1 MSPTGAAPSGAD
13 TDSTTSPMR
22 TPLKSVELSPLKSL
36 LKTALPAVVDLA
48 SQTIMWTVESILI
61 GKISAAAFGG
71 VGMALQVVIL
81 CITVLITFIVGSTL
95 IITRH
100 LGAGEKH
107 AANHTLSQA
116 MILGAGIACLLAV
129 FWYFGATNI
138 FKLIKGDEGAA
149 AEQAGVTYLR
159 TLAVFAP
166 FIITNFIAVGIVRG
180 AGDTHYSMMIN
191 LGINGL
197 NLILAP
203 TLIFGWF
210 GLPGLG
216 VRGAAL
222 AAGICH
228 TLGFFATLYLLRS
241 GKSVLFLSF
250 REMANPNVQTFK
262 RLFNT
267 GVPTTIEQLVWA
279 FSQLVVTG
287 FVAQLGI
294 EMLASHQ
301 VFLRIQAIL
310 SMFYMGFGMGAM
322 TLMGKNLGAANRRLA
337 QHTAEISSWVMFGC
351 VMVVVILLGIFSRQ
365 VIMVFTHDPEVIR
378 YGSFAMKVFA
388 LAQIP
393 KAVNNAVVG
402 NLRGAGDLRWLMW
415 TTIGSAFLLEMGL
428 NWLVVFTFLH
438 GAQQAF
444 YGLLFIWG
452 IQLLDETIRL
462 MLNYWRFKGGK
473 WKFLRV

>member
-1 MSPTGAAPSGAD
+1 
-13 TDSTTSPMR
+13 MR
-22 TPLKSVELSPLKSL
+22 MPLKGVELSPLKSL
-36 LKTALPAVVDLA
+36 LRTALPAVIDLA
-48 SQTIMWTVESILI
+48 SQTIMWTVEAILI

-71 VGMALQVVIL
+71 VGMALQVVIV
-81 CITVLITFIVGSTL
+81 CITVLLTFIVGSTL

-100 LGAGEKH
+100 LGAGEKEE
-107 AANHTLSQA
+107 ANHILSQA
-116 MILGAGIACLLAV
+116 MILGAGMACLIAV

-138 FKLIKGDEGAA
+138 FKLIKGNEGTT

-180 AGDTHYSMMIN
+180 AGDTHYSMLIN

-203 TLIFGWF
+203 IFIFGGF
-210 GLPGLG
+210 GVPSLG

-228 TLGFFATLYLLRS
+228 TLGFFGTLYLLRS
-241 GKSVLFLSF
+241 HKSVLYLSF
-250 REMANPNVQTFK
+250 REMAQPNLQTFK

-267 GVPTTIEQLVWA
+267 GLPTTIEQLVWA
-279 FSQLVVTG
+279 FGQLVVTG
-287 FVAQLGI
+287 FVAQLGV

-310 SMFYMGFGMGAM
+310 SMLYIGFGMGAM

-337 QHTAEISSWVMFGC
+337 QHTAEVSSTVMF
-351 VMVVVILLGIFSRQ
+351 VNVVVVGLILWSFSRQ
-365 VIMVFTHDPEVIR
+365 IMSVFTNDPEVIHT
-378 YGSFAMKVFA
+378 GSFVMLVFA
-388 LAQIP
+388 LAQVP
-393 KAVNNAVVG
+393 KAVNNVVVG

-415 TTIGSAFLLEMGL
+415 MTVSAAIVLEIGL
-428 NWLVVFTFLH
+428 NWVIVFGILH
-438 GAQQAF
+438 GAQRAF
-444 YGLLFIWG
+444 LGLLCVWAV
-452 IQLLDETIRL
+452 QLFDETIRFAL
-462 MLNYWRFKGGK
+462 YYLRFKGGK

>member
-1 MSPTGAAPSGAD
+1 LSHTGAD
-13 TDSTTSPMR
+13 TDSAASTMR
-22 TPLKSVELSPLKSL
+22 IPLQSAESSPLKSL

-71 VGMALQVVIL
+71 VGMALQVIIL

-100 LGAGEKH
+100 LGAGDKT
-107 AANHTLSQA
+107 AANHILSQA
-116 MILGAGIACLLAV
+116 MILGAGMACLLAI

-138 FKLIKGDEGAA
+138 FKLIKGNEGAA

-166 FIITNFIAVGIVRG
+166 FIITNFIAVGIIRG
-180 AGDTHYSMMIN
+180 AGDTHYSMLIN

-203 TLIFGWF
+203 LFIFGGF
-210 GLPGLG
+210 GVPSLG

-228 TLGFFATLYLLRS
+228 TLGFFGTLYLLRS
-241 GKSVLFLSF
+241 RKSALFLSF
-250 REMANPNVQTFK
+250 REMAQPNLQTFK
-262 RLFNT
+262 RLFNA
-267 GVPTTIEQLVWA
+267 GVPTTVEQLVWA

-287 FVAQLGI
+287 FVAQLGV

-310 SMFYMGFGMGAM
+310 SMFYIGFGMGAM

-337 QHTAEISSWVMFGC
+337 QHTAEISSAVMFIS
-351 VMVVVILLGIFSRQ
+351 VVILGLILWGFSHQIMSIF
-365 VIMVFTHDPEVIR
+365 TNDLEVKHM
-378 YGSFAMKVFA
+378 GSFAMLVFA
-388 LAQIP
+388 LAQVP
-393 KAVNNAVVG
+393 KAVNNVVVG

-415 TTIGSAFLLEMGL
+415 MTIASAFLLEIGL
-428 NWLVVFTFLH
+428 NWMIVFGFLH
-438 GAQQAF
+438 GAQRAF
-444 YGLLFIWG
+444 LGLLTVWSV
-452 IQLLDETIRL
+452 QLVDETIRFAL
-462 MLNYWRFKGGK
+462 YYWRFKGGK
-473 WKFLRV
+473 WKFLHV

>member
-1 MSPTGAAPSGAD
+1 
-13 TDSTTSPMR
+13 
-22 TPLKSVELSPLKSL
+22 LSPLKSL
-36 LKTALPAVVDLA
+36 LRTALPAVIDLA

-100 LGAGEKH
+100 LGAGEKQE
-107 AANHTLSQA
+107 ANHILSQA
-116 MILGAGIACLLAV
+116 MILGAGMACLLAV

-138 FKLIKGDEGAA
+138 FKLIKEDGGAA
-149 AEQAGVTYLR
+149 AELAGVTYLR

-166 FIITNFIAVGIVRG
+166 FIITNFIAVGIIRG

-203 TLIFGWF
+203 ILIFG
-210 GLPGLG
+210 LLG
-216 VRGAAL
+216 APRLEVRGAAL

-228 TLGFFATLYLLRS
+228 TLGFGATMYLLRS
-241 GKSVLFLSF
+241 RKSVLFLSF
-250 REMANPNVQTFK
+250 REMAQPNLQTFK
-262 RLFNT
+262 RLFNN
-267 GVPTTIEQLVWA
+267 GVPATIEQLVWA

-287 FVAQLGI
+287 FVAQLGV

-310 SMFYMGFGMGAM
+310 SMLYMGFGMGAM
-322 TLMGKNLGAANRRLA
+322 TLMGKNLGAANSRLA
-337 QHTAEISSWVMFGC
+337 QHTAEVSSWVMFGAI
-351 VMVVVILLGIFSRQ
+351 MVIVALLGGFSKQ
-365 VIMVFTHDPEVIR
+365 VISIFTADPEVIHL
-378 YGSFAMKVFA
+378 GSFVVKVFA

-393 KAVNNAVVG
+393 KAVNNVVVG
-402 NLRGAGDLRWLMW
+402 NLRGAGDIRWLMW

-428 NWLVVFTFLH
+428 NWLVVFIVLH
-438 GAQQAF
+438 GAQQAVLS
-444 YGLLFIWG
+444 LLFIWG

-462 MLNYWRFKGGK
+462 TLNYWRFKGGK

>member
-1 MSPTGAAPSGAD
+1 M
-13 TDSTTSPMR
+13 
-22 TPLKSVELSPLKSL
+22 L
-36 LKTALPAVVDLA
+36 LGCLMACAL
-48 SQTIMWTVESILI
+48 
-61 GKISAAAFGG
+61 
-71 VGMALQVVIL
+71 AL
-81 CITVLITFIVGSTL
+81 
-95 IITRH
+95 
-100 LGAGEKH
+100 
-107 AANHTLSQA
+107 
-116 MILGAGIACLLAV
+116 

-138 FKLIKGDEGAA
+138 FKLIKEDGGAA

-180 AGDTHYSMMIN
+180 AGDTQYSMLIN

-197 NLILAP
+197 NLLLAP

-210 GLPGLG
+210 GLPAFG

-222 AAGICH
+222 AAGTCH
-228 TLGFFATLYLLRS
+228 TLGFCATLYLLRS

-250 REMANPNVQTFK
+250 REMAKPNVQTFK

-294 EMLASHQ
+294 EMLAAHQ
-301 VFLRIQAIL
+301 AFLRLQAIL

-322 TLMGKNLGAANRRLA
+322 TLMGKNLGADNRRLA

-351 VMVVVILLGIFSRQ
+351 VMVLVTLLGVFSRQ
-365 VIMVFTHDPEVIR
+365 VMSVFTQDPEVIHF
-378 YGSFAMKVFA
+378 GSFAMKVFA

-428 NWLVVFTFLH
+428 NWVIVFMFLH
-438 GAQQAF
+438 GAQKAF
-444 YGLLFIWG
+444 LGLLVIWG
-452 IQLLDETIRL
+452 VQLFDETIRL
-462 MLNYWRFKGGK
+462 TLNYWRFKGGK
-473 WKFLRV
+473 WKFLHV

>member
-1 MSPTGAAPSGAD
+1 LSYSSAGTNSAVPLQSAETP
-13 TDSTTSPMR
+13 
-22 TPLKSVELSPLKSL
+22 PLKGAEVSPLKSL
-36 LKTALPAVVDLA
+36 LRTALPAVIDLA
-48 SQTIMWTVESILI
+48 SQTIMWTVEAILI

-71 VGMALQVVIL
+71 VGMALQVVIV
-81 CITVLITFIVGSTL
+81 CITVLLTFIVGSTL

-100 LGAGEKH
+100 LGAGEKDE
-107 AANHTLSQA
+107 ANHILSQA
-116 MILGAGIACLLAV
+116 MILGAVMACLLAV

-138 FKLIKGDEGAA
+138 FKLIKGNEGAA

-166 FIITNFIAVGIVRG
+166 FIIMNFIAVGIIRG
-180 AGDTHYSMMIN
+180 AGDTHYSMLIN

-203 TLIFGWF
+203 VLIFGLI
-210 GLPGLG
+210 GVPSLG

-228 TLGFFATLYLLRS
+228 TLGFFGTLYLLRS
-241 GKSVLFLSF
+241 RKSVLFLSF
-250 REMANPNVQTFK
+250 REMAQPNFQTFK

-287 FVAQLGI
+287 FVAQLGV

-310 SMFYMGFGMGAM
+310 SMLYIGFGMGAM
-322 TLMGKNLGAANRRLA
+322 TLMGKNLGAANRPLA
-337 QHTAEISSWVMFGC
+337 QHTAEVSSAVMFGT
-351 VMVVVILLGIFSRQ
+351 VVVIGVILWGYARPIMGLFSN
-365 VIMVFTHDPEVIR
+365 DPEVIHF
-378 YGSFAMKVFA
+378 GSFAMLMFA
-388 LAQIP
+388 LTQVP
-393 KAVNNAVVG
+393 KAINNVVVG

-415 TTIGSAFLLEMGL
+415 MTVIAAFVIEIGL
-428 NWLVVFTFLH
+428 NWVIVFGFLQ
-438 GAQQAF
+438 GALRANL
-444 YGLLFIWG
+444 GLLCVWAV
-452 IQLLDETIRL
+452 QLFDETIRFAL
-462 MLNYWRFKGGK
+462 YYLRFKGGK
-473 WKFLRV
+473 WKFLHV

>member
-1 MSPTGAAPSGAD
+1 
-13 TDSTTSPMR
+13 MR
-22 TPLKSVELSPLKSL
+22 IPLKSVESSPLKSL
-36 LKTALPAVVDLA
+36 LKTSLPAVVDLA
-48 SQTIMWTVESILI
+48 SQTIMWTVEAILI

-81 CITVLITFIVGSTL
+81 CITILITFIVGSTL
-95 IITRH
+95 IITRY
-100 LGAGEKH
+100 LGAGEKSE
-107 AANHTLSQA
+107 ANHILSQA
-116 MILGAGIACLLAV
+116 MLLGCFMACALAL

-138 FKLIKGDEGAA
+138 FKLIKEDGGAA

-180 AGDTHYSMMIN
+180 AGDTQYSMLIN

-197 NLILAP
+197 NLLLAP

-210 GLPGLG
+210 GLPAFG

-222 AAGICH
+222 AAGTCH
-228 TLGFFATLYLLRS
+228 TLGFCATLYLLRS

-250 REMANPNVQTFK
+250 REMAKPNVQTFK

-294 EMLASHQ
+294 EMLAAHQ
-301 VFLRIQAIL
+301 AFLRLQAIL

-322 TLMGKNLGAANRRLA
+322 TLMGKNLGADNRRLA

-351 VMVVVILLGIFSRQ
+351 VMVLVTLLGVFSRQ
-365 VIMVFTHDPEVIR
+365 VMSVFTQDPEVIHF
-378 YGSFAMKVFA
+378 GSFAMKVFA

-428 NWLVVFTFLH
+428 NWVIVFMFLH
-438 GAQQAF
+438 GAQKAF
-444 YGLLFIWG
+444 LGLLVIWG
-452 IQLLDETIRL
+452 VQLFDETIRL
-462 MLNYWRFKGGK
+462 TLNYWRFKGGK
-473 WKFLRV
+473 WKFLHV